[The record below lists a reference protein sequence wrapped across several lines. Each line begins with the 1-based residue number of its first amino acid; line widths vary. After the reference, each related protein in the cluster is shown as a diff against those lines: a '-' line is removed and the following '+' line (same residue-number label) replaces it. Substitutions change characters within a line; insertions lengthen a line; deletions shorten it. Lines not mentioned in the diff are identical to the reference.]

1 MPFIYNITL
10 TGDCTNTNSGGL
22 NLQLSGDGSPYTI
35 TWNSPSLTSTTFSSG
50 YNLSGLSAGTYNF
63 NLTNSLVPINESL
76 NNISFVIGTGVTA
89 YISNVVNTT
98 CGVNNGTLLFNLS
111 DNLGETQVTLY
122 KDGEVYESITTN
134 QNQFLFGS
142 LSDGIY
148 YCSYYDYGGC
158 YGETENVVIRS
169 SNVLDYGL
177 HVIDNPACSF
187 QNGKIYVTGI
197 TGTAPFTY
205 LWSNDPTTASTQYYV
220 TGLAASNYSVVV
232 SDSFGC
238 QVTKFATIQQAPSL
252 QVIDY
257 VPSQP
262 SCSGYDGYV
271 NFQISGGTG
280 PYFYLLNNGDS
291 LVSYDT
297 TFGFSGLNAGNYVL
311 TITDVAL
318 CKLTYDFILTPPN
331 SFVLVSQ
338 TKQDMS
344 CGFDTGSILVEVE
357 GGVLPYI
364 FKLTNNSGFTSTQTS
379 FIPSSSFESLSSDT
393 YTLTIMDTGSACTYT
408 SNITINNNI
417 PFDINVSSQSTYC
430 QPNEGSISINVINEE
445 VSGKFY
451 SYKLSSGIESEFTSA
466 TTYSFTGLV
475 SGEYTVTVTNEDF
488 CSQESIISVDSLEPF
503 KSILIPTGC
512 LNGSGGTISALII
525 DEEGPFNLTWSNNV
539 NGQNGVFLTGLTAGT
554 YYLTISGTN
563 GCQTTLNT
571 TISCNPPQTRTTSF
585 TFDTNEEEDSVSLTD
600 FSNLLYNGY
609 IDVTTGHDLCKLNSA
624 TFYCDVEISGVTY
637 SAEFYTTLSLSDLP
651 TVSGF
656 SATLQYILLN
666 VPYIE
671 SVIINNTD
679 NTIIIQS
686 QTIGGVE
693 VYRDE
698 EIIVSV
704 RIEYDTSCVT

>member
-10 TGDCTNTNSGGL
+10 TGDCSNTNSGAL
-22 NLQLSGDGSPYTI
+22 NLQVSGDGSPYTI
-35 TWNSPSLTSTTFSSG
+35 TWNSPSFTSSTFSSS
-50 YNLSGLSAGTYNF
+50 YDLSGLSAGTYNF

-76 NNISFVIGTGVTA
+76 NNLSFVISTGVTA
-89 YISNVVNTT
+89 NISNVTNTT
-98 CGVNNGTLLFNLS
+98 CGVDNGSLTFNLS
-111 DNLGETQVTLY
+111 DNLGTTQVSLY
-122 KDGEVYESITTN
+122 KNGELSQTITTN
-134 QNQFLFGS
+134 QTQFLFGG
-142 LSDGIY
+142 LSDGVY
-148 YCSYYDYGGC
+148 YCSFYDYGGC
-158 YGETENVVIRS
+158 YGETENVIIRS

-205 LWSNDPTTASTQYYV
+205 LWSSDPTTASTQYYV
-220 TGLAASNYSVVV
+220 TGLAASNYSVTVT
-232 SDSFGC
+232 DSFGC
-238 QVTKFATIQQAPSL
+238 QVTKFATIQQAPSI
-252 QVIDY
+252 QVINY
-257 VPSQP
+257 SPSQP
-262 SCSGYDGYV
+262 SCSGYDGYI

-280 PYFYLLNNGDS
+280 PYFYLLSNGDS
-291 LVSYDT
+291 LVSYSDS
-297 TFGFSGLNAGNYVL
+297 FGFSGLNAGNYTL

-318 CKLTYDFILTPPN
+318 CKLTYDFTLTPPN

-344 CGFDTGSILVEVE
+344 CGFDTGSVLVEVE
-357 GGVLPYI
+357 GGILPYI
-364 FKLTNNSGFTSTQTS
+364 FELTNNSGFTSTQTS
-379 FIPSSSFESLSSDT
+379 FVPSVSFESLSSDT
-393 YTLTIMDTGSACTYT
+393 YTLTITDSGSACTYT
-408 SNITINNNI
+408 DTITINNNI
-417 PFDINVSSQSTYC
+417 PFDIVVSSQSTYC
-430 QPNEGSISINVINEE
+430 QPNEGLITINVTNEE
-445 VSGKFY
+445 VSGGLY
-451 SYKLSSGIESEFTSA
+451 NYILSNGQESGFSTA
-466 TTYSFTGLV
+466 TTYTFSSLT
-475 SGEYTVTVTNEDF
+475 SGDYTATVQNGDF
-488 CSQESIISVDSLEPF
+488 CSQESIISVDRLDPF
-503 KSILIPTGC
+503 KSILVPTGC

-525 DEEGPFNLTWSNNV
+525 DEEGPFNLTWSDNV
-539 NGQNGVFLTGLTAGT
+539 NGQSGVFLTGLTAGT

-571 TISCNPPQTRTTSF
+571 TISCNPPQTRTTSI
-585 TFDTNEEEDSVSLTD
+585 TFDTNQEEDSVALTD

-637 SAEFYTTLSLSDLP
+637 SAEFYTTLSLNDLP

-656 SATLQYILLN
+656 SAILQYILLN

-679 NTIIIQS
+679 NTILIQS

-698 EIIVSV
+698 EIVVSV

>member
-22 NLQLSGDGSPYTI
+22 NLLLTEGASPYTI
-35 TWNSPSLTSTTFSSG
+35 TWNTPPFSTTTFTSS

-63 NLTNSLVPINESL
+63 NLSDSFVPTNNFI
-76 NNISFVIGTGVTA
+76 NNISFVIGSGSTG
-89 YISNVVNTT
+89 YISNVTDTT
-98 CGVNNGTLLFNLS
+98 CGYDNGSLIFNSNGASGVN
-111 DNLGETQVTLY
+111 QITLY
-122 KDGEVYESITTN
+122 KDGQIYNTANTN
-134 QNQFLFGS
+134 LSQFLFNG
-142 LSDGIY
+142 LGNGVY
-148 YCSYYDYGGC
+148 YCSYNDYGGC

-169 SNVLDYGL
+169 SNTLDYGL
-177 HVIDNPACSF
+177 YVIDNPACSL
-187 QNGKIYVTGI
+187 QNGKIYVTGV
-197 TGTAPFTY
+197 TGSGPFTY
-205 LWSNDPTTASTQYYV
+205 LWSTNPTSATSEYFI
-220 TGLAASNYSVVV
+220 TGLAASNYSVTVT
-232 SDSFGC
+232 DSFGC
-238 QVTKFATIQQAPSL
+238 QVSKTTSILQANPI

-271 NFQISGGTG
+271 NFQISGGTA

-291 LVSYDT
+291 IVSYDT
-297 TFGFSGLNAGNYVL
+297 TFGFSGLNSGNYIL

-318 CKLTYDFILTPPN
+318 CKLTYNFILTPPN

-344 CGFDTGSILVEVE
+344 CGFDTGSILVEVD
-357 GGVLPYI
+357 GGILPYI
-364 FKLTNNSGFTSTQTS
+364 FGLTNNSGFTSTQTS
-379 FIPSSSFESLSSDT
+379 FIPSASFESLSSDT
-393 YTLTIMDTGSACTYT
+393 YTLTIMDSGSACTYT
-408 SNITINNNI
+408 SNITIDNNV
-417 PFDINVSSQSTYC
+417 PFDISVSSQSTYC

-445 VSGKFY
+445 IGGKFY
-451 SYKLSSGIESEFTSA
+451 SYKLSSGIESEFMTA

-679 NTIIIQS
+679 NTILIQS